1 MEKVKVGMVAG
12 EASGD
17 MLAGLLLGGLQANQ
31 VAVQSMGIGGPHMK
45 AHGFDAWW
53 SYHELAVRGY
63 VEVLRHYRRIVA
75 IRRTLRER
83 LLADKPTLFIGV
95 DAPDEQGPGARP
107 ACEWG

>member
-53 SYHELAVRGY
+53 
-63 VEVLRHYRRIVA
+63 
-75 IRRTLRER
+75 
-83 LLADKPTLFIGV
+83 
-95 DAPDEQGPGARP
+95 
-107 ACEWG
+107 